1 MTDDRTGRLLE
12 LAKRSKAM
20 PRKTV
25 KPPTAFMS
33 KDMEILTSHY
43 GHPHTVSVVQIKP
56 DIWQVI
62 CLWATREKVLTVG
75 SREEA
80 DIVAASVKSDFMP

>member
-1 MTDDRTGRLLE
+1 MTEDRTGRLLE

-33 KDMEILTSHY
+33 KDMETLTSHY
-43 GHPHTVSVVQIKP
+43 GHPHTVNVVP
-56 DIWQVI
+56 CSNGWEVI
-62 CLWATREKVLTVG
+62 CGWGNRATSLLVG

>member
-1 MTDDRTGRLLE
+1 
-12 LAKRSKAM
+12 M

-25 KPPTAFMS
+25 KPPTSFMS
-33 KDMEILTSHY
+33 KDMETLTSHY
-43 GHPHTVSVVQIKP
+43 GHPTAVEVVPIAG
-56 DIWQVI
+56 
-62 CLWATREKVLTVG
+62 LWGVLCRWADRGSLLAVG